1 MDSVMVKI
9 PKNFSEEGKQE
20 LENRVKKNLS
30 ENRGNREGK
39 VDTLEAKTYETH
51 SINVQKRTFEV
62 Q

>member
-1 MDSVMVKI
+1 MLAFLRDFLSKTQV
-9 PKNFSEEGKQE
+9 
-20 LENRVKKNLS
+20 ENQ
-30 ENRGNREGK
+30 GNREGK